1 MQAYSIALAG
11 ILPTTTEEGFPQI
24 VMSSWFGPVARA
36 GAPPDRI
43 MLLHATLN
51 ASLAE
56 TAARL
61 LAAGLDVE
69 PSPDPDVF
77 ATTIRQDFTLWDEVA
92 RRGNLRR

>member
-1 MQAYSIALAG
+1 MQAYTIALAG

-24 VMSSWFGPVARA
+24 VMSSWFGLVARA

-43 MLLHATLN
+43 IATLN

-56 TAARL
+56 PETVARL